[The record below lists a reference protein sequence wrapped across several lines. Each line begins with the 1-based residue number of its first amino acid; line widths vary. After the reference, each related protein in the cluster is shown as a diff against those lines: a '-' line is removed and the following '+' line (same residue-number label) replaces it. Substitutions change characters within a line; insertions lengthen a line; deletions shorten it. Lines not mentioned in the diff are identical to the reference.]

1 VTSERPKNLL
11 FGVVVRPLQAF
22 VRLEASSGILL
33 LLCAVAA
40 LAWANLHGSSYR
52 AVFAYPLVVGA
63 GDAVVR
69 FTSAELIND
78 GLMAIFFVVVGME
91 IKRELVVGE
100 LNSVPKAS
108 LPAIAA
114 MGGMIVPAGI
124 FWACTRGTP
133 AQNGWG
139 IPMAT
144 DIAFCVGVLTLLGTH
159 VPRALVVFV
168 TALAIFDDIGGILV
182 IALFY
187 GHGIHGPWLL
197 GAGALSLL
205 LFMMNR
211 QYVKNGL
218 AYAVVGGALWYA
230 LHHSGIHAT
239 ISGVVAGLMIPA
251 RPRRSCREVIREL
264 AAHVND
270 VEQRSSDEE
279 LRGAEIL
286 MIEEKLEELEAP
298 LNRFVHLWHP
308 FVAFLVMPLF
318 ALANSGVSLR
328 GVGLSTLATPVA
340 LGTTLGLV
348 IGKQIG
354 IFGFT
359 VLAVRLGLAPMPGNA
374 SNRKLY
380 GVSVVAG
387 IGFTVALFIAALAY
401 GDAPAYLDEAKLG
414 ILFGSLVAGTIGF
427 VVLRIPPPHR
437 KADAHTL
444 LAHHGSSS
452 VRPMNES

>member
-1 VTSERPKNLL
+1 
-11 FGVVVRPLQAF
+11 
-22 VRLEASSGILL
+22 
-33 LLCAVAA
+33 
-40 LAWANLHGSSYR
+40 
-52 AVFAYPLVVGA
+52 
-63 GDAVVR
+63 
-69 FTSAELIND
+69 
-78 GLMAIFFVVVGME
+78 
-91 IKRELVVGE
+91 
-100 LNSVPKAS
+100 
-108 LPAIAA
+108 
-114 MGGMIVPAGI
+114 
-124 FWACTRGTP
+124 
-133 AQNGWG
+133 
-139 IPMAT
+139 
-144 DIAFCVGVLTLLGTH
+144 
-159 VPRALVVFV
+159 
-168 TALAIFDDIGGILV
+168 
-182 IALFY
+182 
-187 GHGIHGPWLL
+187 
-197 GAGALSLL
+197 
-205 LFMMNR
+205 
-211 QYVKNGL
+211 
-218 AYAVVGGALWYA
+218 
-230 LHHSGIHAT
+230 
-239 ISGVVAGLMIPA
+239 MIPA
-251 RPRRSCREVIREL
+251 RPQRSCREVIREL

-427 VVLRIPPPHR
+427 VVLRIPPRHR
-437 KADAHTL
+437 GADAHTR
-444 LAHHGSSS
+444 LAHDGSNS